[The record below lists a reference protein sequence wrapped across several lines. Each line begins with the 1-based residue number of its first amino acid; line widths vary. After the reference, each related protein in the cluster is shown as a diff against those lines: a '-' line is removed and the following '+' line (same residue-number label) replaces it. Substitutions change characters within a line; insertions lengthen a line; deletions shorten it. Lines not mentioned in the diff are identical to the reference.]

1 MKTLDVKFFSEK
13 PRRAFRL
20 RSYADGD
27 RALLFGDF
35 IPANGRMPNGD
46 ARKMQLAMLVHRS
59 GAVRAYYLPASVP
72 LTVVWNDDEIA
83 ELILQP
89 AYAPALS
96 RKPGF
101 DAGWFGAIEAPLLP
115 MVAQAGKETHADEVS
130 E

>member
-1 MKTLDVKFFSEK
+1 MNALDLKLFSDK
-13 PRRAFRL
+13 PRSNLRL
-20 RSYADGD
+20 RGNVEGD
-27 RALLFGDF
+27 PALLFGDF
-35 IPANGRMPNGD
+35 IPANGRRPNGD

-72 LTVVWNDDEIA
+72 LTIDWSDDEIA

-115 MVAQAGKETHADEVS
+115 AVAQAMKETHADEVA